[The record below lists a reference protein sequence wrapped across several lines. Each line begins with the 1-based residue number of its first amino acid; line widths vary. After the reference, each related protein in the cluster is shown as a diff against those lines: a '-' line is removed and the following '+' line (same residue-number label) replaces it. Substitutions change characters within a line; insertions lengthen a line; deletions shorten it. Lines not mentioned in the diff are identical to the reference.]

1 MAGPTARDIMARS
14 EATFSPEADIYDA
27 VQQLLKYK
35 LTGAAVVDKQ
45 GVLVGML
52 TERERLKVL
61 VGGALDGLPSG
72 QVKDYMVSPAESV
85 EPTASV
91 YDVVHRFLTGSFR
104 KLPVV
109 DDKGRVVGQVS
120 RRDALIALAS
130 PRDNARLYGAR
141 DVQTPEGSGVDS
153 AMRIARGRRS

>member
-1 MAGPTARDIMARS
+1 MAIPTARDIMARS

-27 VQQLLKYK
+27 VQQLLKNK
-35 LTGAAVVDKQ
+35 LTGAAVVD
-45 GVLVGML
+45 GHGA
-52 TERERLKVL
+52 L

-72 QVKDYMVSPAESV
+72 QVKDYMISPVESV
-85 EPTASV
+85 DTTTSV
-91 YDVVHRFLTGSFR
+91 YDIVHRFLTGSFR

-109 DDKGRVVGQVS
+109 DDQGRVVGQVS

-130 PRDNARLYGAR
+130 PRDNARLYGAN
-141 DVQTPEGSGVDS
+141 DVQTPDGAGVDS

>member
-1 MAGPTARDIMARS
+1 MATPTARDIMARS

-27 VQQLLKYK
+27 VQQLLKNK
-35 LTGAAVVDKQ
+35 LTGAAVVD
-45 GVLVGML
+45 GRGTLVGML
-52 TERERLKVL
+52 TERECLKVL

-72 QVKDYMVSPAESV
+72 QVKDYMISPVESV
-85 EPTASV
+85 DPTTSV
-91 YDVVHRFLTGSFR
+91 YDIVHRFLTGSFR

-109 DDKGRVVGQVS
+109 DDQGRVVGQVS

-141 DVQTPEGSGVDS
+141 DVQTPEGAGVDS